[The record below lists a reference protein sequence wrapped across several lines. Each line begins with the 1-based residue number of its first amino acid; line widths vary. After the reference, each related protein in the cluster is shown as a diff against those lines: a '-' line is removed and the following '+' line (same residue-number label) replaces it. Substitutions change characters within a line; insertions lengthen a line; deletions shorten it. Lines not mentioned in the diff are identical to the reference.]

1 MVDAVGVVVIF
12 RVEIERSGSMVV
24 QIPFQCSQVLN
35 HVSISHKD

>member
-24 QIPFQCSQVLN
+24 QIWSKKL
-35 HVSISHKD
+35 SE